1 MTASF
6 TVTDPA
12 RVDVYT
18 DVAGEL
24 ITVKFVDLG
33 IDLDLSYDGA
43 YQIAEELRH
52 AMSRLERYVLRER
65 LLAAAVNC
73 GHCNPEGEQL

>member
-1 MTASF
+1 MTAAF
-6 TVTDPA
+6 
-12 RVDVYT
+12 RVNDTAAIDTYT

-65 LLAAAVNC
+65 LLAAAVDC
-73 GHCNPEGEQL
+73 AHCNPEGEQL